1 MIIAKDITVKHN
13 ELCQIS
19 QCCLYRACL
28 CKLLSTVG
36 PTLCTY
42 LYSQATFRH
51 VTVVATTSSR
61 EHNTTNQT
69 NTATGRCLSCHTY
82 ITIFWAPLQH
92 TSHVCWNIA
101 WLYTYMQSGGP
112 ICRQELCHV
121 KYDTTQSMP
130 RCSVCTRS
138 TASSLEHQ
146 L

>member
-69 NTATGRCLSCHTY
+69 NTATGRCLSCHTH
-82 ITIFWAPLQH
+82 IAISQSPFNTELFMSCLPLR
-92 TSHVCWNIA
+92 V
-101 WLYTYMQSGGP
+101 M
-112 ICRQELCHV
+112 
-121 KYDTTQSMP
+121 
-130 RCSVCTRS
+130 CTWQDGR
-138 TASSLEHQ
+138 L
-146 L
+146 LIVLFFVLWCCLP